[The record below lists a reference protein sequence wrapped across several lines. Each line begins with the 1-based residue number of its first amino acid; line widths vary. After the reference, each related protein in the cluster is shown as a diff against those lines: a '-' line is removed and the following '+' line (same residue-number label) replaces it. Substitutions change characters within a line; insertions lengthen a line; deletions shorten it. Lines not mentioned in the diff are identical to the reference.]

1 MQNKSYDPCLSKQID
16 WWCIFIPEKKEDKK
30 KDATTIKKVPGS
42 YSSYWEDRSEEKEDS
57 EKPVNDKAVQDII

>member
-16 WWCIFIPEKKEDKK
+16 WWCIFIPDKKEDKK

-42 YSSYWEDRSEEKEDS
+42 YTEKIEA
-57 EKPVNDKAVQDII
+57 KKLRR